1 MRKSI
6 LLLAIMVCGCSPAKV
21 VTEFQRDSVIVNV
34 RDSVYLRDTVIRWQI
49 PAESGANTLQ
59 SSDTSY
65 LQTNLAESR
74 AFIENGRLRHT
85 LRNKSEAIIPIKVS
99 IPVRLRTEERGLTRY
114 ERIVETIEVEK
125 ELSRWQSFI
134 MSLGY
139 AVLISGLAWII
150 WKLSRLASFS

>member
-1 MRKSI
+1 M
-6 LLLAIMVCGCSPAKV
+6 
-21 VTEFQRDSVIVNV
+21 
-34 RDSVYLRDTVIRWQI
+34 

-99 IPVRLRTEERGLTRY
+99 IPERIRTEERGLTRY

-125 ELSRWQSFI
+125 ELSRWQNFI
-134 MSLGY
+134 MSMGY
-139 AVLISGLAWII
+139 VLLIAGSAWLV
-150 WKLSRLASFS
+150 WKLSRIIPFS

>member
-6 LLLAIMVCGCSPAKV
+6 LLLAIMVGGCGPAKV
-21 VTEFQRDSVIVNV
+21 VTEFQRDSAILHV
-34 RDSVYLRDTVIRWQI
+34 RDSVYLRDTVIKWQI
-49 PAESGANTLQ
+49 PDESGANTLQ
-59 SSDTSY
+59 SSDTSC

-99 IPVRLRTEERGLTRY
+99 IPERIRTEERGLTRY

-125 ELSRWQSFI
+125 DLSRWQNFI

-139 AVLISGLAWII
+139 AVLIAGLAWII

>member
-1 MRKSI
+1 MKKSI
-6 LLLAIMVCGCSPAKV
+6 LLLAIMVSGCGPAKV
-21 VTEFQRDSVIVNV
+21 VTEFQRDSAVVHV
-34 RDSVYLRDTVIRWQI
+34 RDSVYLRDTVIKWQI

-99 IPVRLRTEERGLTRY
+99 IPVRIRTEERGLTRY

-139 AVLISGLAWII
+139 AVLVAGLAWII
-150 WKLSRLASFS
+150 WKLSRLVSFS

>member
-6 LLLAIMVCGCSPAKV
+6 LLLAIMVSGCGPAKV
-21 VTEFQRDSVIVNV
+21 VTEIQRDSVIVHV
-34 RDSVYLRDTVIRWQI
+34 RASVYLRDTVIRWQI

-99 IPVRLRTEERGLTRY
+99 IPVSLRTEERGLTRY

-139 AVLISGLAWII
+139 AVLIAGLAWII

>member
-6 LLLAIMVCGCSPAKV
+6 LLLAIMVCGCGPAKV

-85 LRNKSEAIIPIKVS
+85 LRNRSEAIIPIKVS

-139 AVLISGLAWII
+139 AVLIAGLAWII